1 MLLREYQ
8 TEGYVNLTGKDED
21 MNKLWNEISEIIN
34 NSQKNLQIE
43 FNKDYDY
50 LLVNKL
56 GVEEDTA
63 VGQVITNI
71 KGIII
76 DNTIRILGSGR
87 KNELASIE
95 EYNYEVS
102 KYLGK
107 DIFIIADDVFG
118 GIFALKKDNINA
130 DGMIYYLAP
139 DTLEWENLEI
149 TYFEFLSFFLSN
161 KSQAFYK
168 TFIWSTFSEDV
179 KSIKYNQ
186 GILIYPYL
194 WAKECNVETAS
205 KKIVPLIE
213 LIQLNAEY
221 RKKFGII

>member
-63 VGQVITNI
+63 VGQVIANI

-118 GIFALKKDNINA
+118 GIFALKKDNI
-130 DGMIYYLAP
+130 
-139 DTLEWENLEI
+139 
-149 TYFEFLSFFLSN
+149 
-161 KSQAFYK
+161 
-168 TFIWSTFSEDV
+168 
-179 KSIKYNQ
+179 
-186 GILIYPYL
+186 
-194 WAKECNVETAS
+194 S
-205 KKIVPLIE
+205 KRQIRRL
-213 LIQLNAEY
+213 
-221 RKKFGII
+221 G

>member
-1 MLLREYQ
+1 
-8 TEGYVNLTGKDED
+8 

-43 FNKDYDY
+43 FNKDYDC

-63 VGQVITNI
+63 VGQVIANI

-95 EYNYEVS
+95 EYNFEVS

-107 DIFIIADDVFG
+107 DIFII
-118 GIFALKKDNINA
+118 
-130 DGMIYYLAP
+130 
-139 DTLEWENLEI
+139 
-149 TYFEFLSFFLSN
+149 
-161 KSQAFYK
+161 
-168 TFIWSTFSEDV
+168 FSWQQ
-179 KSIKYNQ
+179 KP
-186 GILIYPYL
+186 GILQ
-194 WAKECNVETAS
+194 NV
-205 KKIVPLIE
+205 
-213 LIQLNAEY
+213 
-221 RKKFGII
+221 